1 MSRLTLSKGQFVSFR
16 SFGREVILGDSPN
29 HASLIVLSVLL
40 LYSLVQRR
48 FPGIRDA
55 TLNLMATPL
64 RDN

>member
-1 MSRLTLSKGQFVSFR
+1 
-16 SFGREVILGDSPN
+16 VIFGDSPN